1 MTAESEN
8 VESQELY
15 NTYIERLAWHIGKIN
30 DELTRE
36 QITRDLSRISEYRVI
51 CDERNNPPDIIDSN
65 ALVVDLPE
73 LRSRFTVADGKVTHS
88 NT

>member
-1 MTAESEN
+1 MTTESEN

-15 NTYIERLAWHIGKIN
+15 NMLVEQLNHYVGDYNTPE
-30 DELTRE
+30 TRE
-36 QITRDLSRISEYRVI
+36 KVAKELSRISEYRVI
-51 CDERNNPPDIIDSN
+51 CDERNNTPDIIDSH

-73 LRSRFTVADGKVTHS
+73 IRSRFTVEDGKVTHS